1 MYKFLVKALKI
12 LLIGSLLVLG
22 VLLVFGF
29 VLSFGWPLWVGGF
42 ILIGLIGIGIGI
54 YLLRKI
60 WLRRREQ
67 RFVNEVV
74 AQDEAYIRSLSE
86 RDRLDYKEL
95 QGRWKDAVETLRKSH
110 LRKYGNPLYVLPWY
124 MLVGESGS
132 GKTTAVQSARLSS
145 PFAEISSTSGISG
158 TKNCD
163 WWFLDNA
170 ILIDTAGRYT
180 VTVDEGRDTDEWQK
194 FLTLLKKFRKKES
207 LNGLVVTVAADK
219 LMADRPE
226 PVEAA
231 AKSVRRR
238 IDELM
243 YVLGTKFPIYIMVTK
258 CDLVQGMTHFCDQL
272 DESRLNQ
279 AMGVLNDDF
288 SIAHAEFIY
297 KAVALITER
306 LKDLR
311 LELFQKPGVNR
322 QAAGILMF
330 PEEFSKLKPGLDAFI
345 RGAFQESPYQ
355 EKPILRGL
363 FFSSGKQEGAPYS
376 QLLRELGLVEAKEVL
391 PGTNKGL
398 FLHDFFS
405 KILPGDRGLFAP
417 TQRTLAWGRLTRNL
431 GLTAWVAVCIALCG
445 MLSFSFV
452 KNLSAIREVSREYQ
466 QPIIFKND
474 IIADAATLD
483 RYLDGIIGVE
493 DKNRRFLI
501 PRLGLRESRN
511 VEMRLKSAFC
521 VKYQEGFLASFDS
534 RKAANM
540 ARFSAATPNETL
552 GRHVYHLVRRILL
565 VQAKI
570 EGKGLAAIS
579 RQEQPN
585 FIPLLAQAGDPIAL
599 PDLDAKLSR
608 MYAHYV
614 LWQADRSALNAE
626 LNHLQ
631 KWLKHILTLDGVT
644 LNWLADWVNADPGL
658 SPVRMSDYWGNVRF
672 EEDVPQAFTI
682 DGKNRIDLFVSEI
695 EAALYDP
702 LALAGKKLDFY
713 KWYDQRYL
721 TAWNGFA
728 TVFASGPDTLEDR
741 EKWAR
746 IASRIGSE
754 QDPYFTLLGAMA
766 RHLEPYGDMAG
777 RPAWVDFVSDFQMAW
792 KEAQVLGKTEGLE
805 DSPLVK
811 KATRQVQKVVQKAE
825 RTAGIRTERLLDS
838 GALLLAGQALVLYRE
853 LLVEI
858 TPVASSRRLG
868 YQMAADFYRHEETTG
883 SGESAFMRAY
893 DQVDVL
899 KGILSDP
906 GRDLAIMDRLIAGPV
921 TFLHEFSVR
930 EAACHLQE
938 TWERQVLLDVHN
950 IPHLDVTQLL
960 MGDRGLVRKFIDGPA
975 APFID
980 RSMQRGYYP
989 FTRKEKTV
997 GFVQPFMSYLNRAER
1012 AYRTAQSTYTV
1023 VVRAEPTGANPEAR
1037 VRPHQTLLQLHCREG
1052 RTQLVNLNYPVSS
1065 SFAYSP
1071 QACNDVTLTVD
1082 IGNLSLTKTY
1092 SGYLAFPDFI
1102 RDFIGGRRRFPA
1114 GEFAEHQLALRQ
1126 MNVEYISI
1134 AFGFQGHEPVLDFL
1148 SAASEPVPEAIA
1160 ACWD

>member
-1 MYKFLVKALKI
+1 MYKFLVKALKM

-22 VLLVFGF
+22 VLLVFGV

-86 RDRLDYKEL
+86 RDQQDYKDL
-95 QGRWKDAVETLRKSH
+95 QVRWKDAVETLRKSH

-163 WWFLDNA
+163 WWFFDNA

-180 VTVDEGRDTDEWQK
+180 VPVDEGRDTDEWQK
-194 FLTLLKKFRKKES
+194 FLALLKKFRKKES
-207 LNGLVVTVAADK
+207 LNGLVVTIAADK

-243 YVLGTKFPIYIMVTK
+243 YVLGTKFPIYLLVTK

-272 DESRLNQ
+272 DETRLNQ

-288 SIAHAEFIY
+288 SKAHAEFIHQ
-297 KAVALITER
+297 AVASITER

-376 QLLRELGLVEAKEVL
+376 QLLKELGLLEAKEVL

-431 GLTAWVAVCIALCG
+431 GLTAWLAVCIALCG

-452 KNLSAIREVSREYQ
+452 KNLSAIREVSREFQ
-466 QPIIFKND
+466 QPIIFQND
-474 IIADAATLD
+474 IIADAITLD
-483 RYLDGIIGVE
+483 RYLDAIVSVE
-493 DKNRRFLI
+493 EKNRRFRT

-521 VKYQEGFLASFDS
+521 DKYQEGFLSSFDN
-534 RKAANM
+534 RQTAAM
-540 ARFSAATPNETL
+540 ARFSAATPNEIL
-552 GRHVYHLVRRILL
+552 GRQVSHIVRRVHLILAKMEGKSTPALVRR
-565 VQAKI
+565 VRPA
-570 EGKGLAAIS
+570 
-579 RQEQPN
+579 
-585 FIPLLAQAGDPIAL
+585 FTPLLLQAGDPIAV
-599 PDLDAKLSR
+599 PDLDERLSR

-631 KWLKHILTLDGVT
+631 KWLGHILALDGVT
-644 LNWLADWVNADPGL
+644 LNWLADWVNADPEL

-672 EEDVPQAFTI
+672 AEDVPQAFTL
-682 DGKNRIDLFVSEI
+682 DGKNRIDLFVSDI
-695 EAALYDP
+695 ETALYDP
-702 LALAGKKLDFY
+702 LVIAGKKLDFY
-713 KWYDQRYL
+713 KWYDQRYVS
-721 TAWNGFA
+721 AWHDFA
-728 TVFASGPDTLEDR
+728 TVFASGPETLEDR
-741 EKWAR
+741 DKWAR
-746 IASRIGSE
+746 IASRIGTE
-754 QDPYFTLLGAMA
+754 QDPYFLLLGAMA
-766 RHLEPYGDMAG
+766 RHLEPYGDIAG
-777 RPAWVDFVSDFQMAW
+777 RPAWIDFVYNFQMAW
-792 KEAQVLGKTEGLE
+792 KEAAILGTKEGIE
-805 DSPLVK
+805 DSPLAG
-811 KATRQVQKVVQKAE
+811 KATRKVQKALQKAE
-825 RTAGIRTERLLDS
+825 SVTGITADRLLDS
-838 GALLLAGQALVLYRE
+838 GNRLLAGQALLSYRGS
-853 LLVEI
+853 LVEI
-858 TPVASSRRLG
+858 TPVVSSRRLA
-868 YQMAADFYRHEETTG
+868 YQLAADFYRHEETPD
-883 SGESAFMRAY
+883 SGESAFMSAY
-893 DQVDVL
+893 EQVDIL
-899 KGILSDP
+899 KGVLSDP
-906 GRDLAIMDRLIAGPV
+906 GRDLAAMDRLIGGPV
-921 TFLHEFSVR
+921 TFLHEYAIR

-938 TWERQVLLDVHN
+938 AWERQVLLDVRN
-950 IPHLDVTQLL
+950 IAHLDVTQLL
-960 MGDRGLVRKFIDGPA
+960 MGDRGLARRFIDGPA

-980 RSMQRGYYP
+980 RSMQRGYHP
-989 FTRKEKTV
+989 FVRKEKSV
-997 GFVQPFMSYLNRAER
+997 GFVQPFMAYLNRADR

-1037 VRPHQTLLQLHCREG
+1037 VRPHQTLLQLNCQTG
-1052 RTQLVNLNYPVSS
+1052 PIQLVNLNYPVSR

-1071 QACNDVTLTVD
+1071 QACSDLTVTVD
-1082 IGNLSLTKTY
+1082 IGNLSLRKTY
-1092 SGYLAFPDFI
+1092 TGYLAFPNFV
-1102 RDFIGGRRRFPA
+1102 RDFEGGRRRFPV
-1114 GEFAEHQLALRQ
+1114 GEFPEHQLALRQ
-1126 MNVEYISI
+1126 MAVDYVSM
-1134 AFGFQGHEPVLDFL
+1134 AFGFQGHEPVLDF
-1148 SAASEPVPEAIA
+1148 SSVASEPVPEAIA